1 MGARDSPAGGHPP
14 RSWHRSHSW
23 HYPAALLAGAALPLA
38 FAPYE
43 WWPLA
48 PLCAGLLGW
57 LLRGLRPRAAFS
69 LAWWFGLGFYGF
81 GTSWVYVSIHGY
93 GGASAP
99 LAALL
104 TGLFCLGMALLF
116 ALPFALCGLIDLHR
130 LRGALLGF
138 PALWALG
145 EWLRGWFLTGFPWL
159 YLGYAPIDT
168 PLAGLAPVTGVL
180 GMSLALA
187 ITGAAP
193 FALAQCRHWAP
204 VAGTLALV
212 ATLWGGAWWL
222 HQITWTTPIPPRLEV
237 ALVQPAQSLDMKWDA
252 NSLPAILTN
261 FVATNRRHADVELLL
276 WPETAIPR
284 FRHQVA
290 PLLDGESAWARAED
304 IGLLLGVPL
313 ALGDAGP
320 YYNGLIGLGAAQ
332 GSYGKRRLVPFG
344 EYVPLESLLRGL
356 IAFFDLPMSSFSRAP
371 EQQPLLT
378 LDGLRI
384 ASAICYE
391 IVYPDLVA
399 TSATAANLLVTVSN
413 DTWFG
418 ASIGPHQHFQMA
430 RLRAIENGKPL
441 LRATNDGV
449 TAVIDARGQVT
460 AQLPQFE
467 PGVLRAAVLPQQGA
481 TPFNRYRSLPVIL
494 VCTLLFALARR
505 RQRSRGDAPRS

>member
-1 MGARDSPAGGHPP
+1 MRVQDTPAG
-14 RSWHRSHSW
+14 WHR
-23 HYPAALLAGAALPLA
+23 PAALLAGATLPLA
-38 FAPYE
+38 FAPFAL
-43 WWPLA
+43 WPLA
-48 PLCAGLLGW
+48 ALCAGALGW
-57 LLRGLRPRAAFS
+57 LLRGLRPRRAFG
-69 LAWWFGLGFYGF
+69 LAWWFGLGFYGV
-81 GTSWVYVSIHGY
+81 GTSWIYVSIHGY

-99 LAALL
+99 LAAVL

-116 ALPFALCGLIDLHR
+116 ALPFALCGYLDQQR

-138 PALWALG
+138 PAVWVLG
-145 EWLRGWFLTGFPWL
+145 EWLRGWLLTGFPWL
-159 YLGYAPIDT
+159 YVGYAPIDT

-180 GMSLALA
+180 GMSLVVA

-193 FALAQCRHWAP
+193 FALARRPRWAR
-204 VAGTLALV
+204 VGAVVALV
-212 ATLWGGAWWL
+212 AAPWSVAGWL
-222 HQITWTTPIPPRLEV
+222 HQRAWTTPIPPGLEV
-237 ALVQPAQSLDMKWDA
+237 ALVQPAQSLNMKWDA
-252 NSLPAILTN
+252 TALPAILTN
-261 FVATNRRHADVELLL
+261 FVATNRRHADVDLLL

-284 FRHQVA
+284 FRHQMA
-290 PLLDGESAWARAED
+290 PLLKREHDWARAENL
-304 IGLLLGVPL
+304 GLLLGIPL
-313 ALGDAGP
+313 AAGEDGP
-320 YYNGLIGLGAAQ
+320 YYNGLIGLGTAE

-344 EYVPLESLLRGL
+344 EYVPLESALRGL

-441 LRATNDGV
+441 LRATNDGI
-449 TAVIDARGQVT
+449 TAVIDADGRVA

-467 PGVLRAAVLPQQGA
+467 AGVLQASTLPRAGA
-481 TPFNRYRSLPVIL
+481 TPFSRHGSLPVVL
-494 VCTLLFALARR
+494 GCAALLALALLPRR
-505 RQRSRGDAPRS
+505 RRPSRS